1 MTTKK
6 EEERYRTFLKGT
18 FLIKGWN
25 ARAEEIL
32 QAVDR
37 KDRGEMEALLSVL
50 GEKIGR
56 EWAKD
61 PRTRKIDIAM
71 LQQWG
76 KELKSASERGGAMV
90 AERVRRLEGEVDE
103 LLS

>member
-1 MTTKK
+1 MTTQK

-25 ARAEEIL
+25 QRAREIL
-32 QAVDR
+32 QAVDE
-37 KDRGEMEALLSVL
+37 KDRGEMEALLSAL

-61 PRTRKIDIAM
+61 PGNRKIGIAM
-71 LQQWG
+71 LQNWG
-76 KELKSASERGGAMV
+76 KELKAASDKGPDLV
-90 AERVRRLEGEVDE
+90 AERVRRLDGEVDE